1 LDSQGGTTRLTKK
14 VKLKAKGK
22 KYYKNT
28 HGNVYRVKPNPKQSK
43 QMALKKLQRRID
55 AQLTR

>member
-1 LDSQGGTTRLTKK
+1 MTKK